1 MIKPNLEERLETIV
15 NRLRDLRIISDER
28 LPVLYTDE
36 IGDKT
41 VLPTDRKNWKTFDEP
56 YTIYEQEK
64 YFWFKA
70 NFKVH
75 RQNEHQKAF
84 FCLDTHFDW
93 NTNSATIRPQGIF
106 YLDGKIDQ
114 GVDINHGDVLVD
126 DGEHEIYII
135 FYSHT
140 FNRYLPMDFSIRYID
155 ERINGLYYDLLVP
168 FQSLKMLDKKSN
180 DYVLSITALE
190 KALNLL
196 DIRNAYSE
204 DFYNS
209 IERVR
214 EFLKNEYFGKICY
227 SKQTVNCIAHTHID
241 VAWLWDLDQ
250 TKQKVERSFSTV
262 LKIMDEYP
270 EYRFFMSQPQLF
282 DFLKERNPEL
292 YSRVKEKILQGRW
305 EVDGAMW
312 VEADCNLTS
321 GESLVRQIQF
331 GKRFFKEE
339 FGVDCQAV
347 WLPDVFGYSASL
359 PQIMKKSGLS
369 TFITAKIGWNDTNRM
384 PYDIFNWK
392 GIDGSEVLAYFLST
406 CWCDPRNG
414 VYDNTYTTYTAP
426 INAMHVLGTWN
437 RFQQK
442 EYTDTVIMSYGW
454 GDGGGGPTREDVE
467 VERRLSYGLPGIPAT
482 KIESFKDTLKTIEN
496 NYNKNAQELGRKPVW
511 NGELYFEYHRGTLTS
526 VPEVKMNNRKGEFA
540 MLNAEL
546 FSVLSNKLFGKQYPK
561 DELDKKWKLLLVNH
575 FHDILP
581 GSSIG
586 DVYKDSREQFKEIF
600 DFSSGAINCAMDLL
614 TANVKSNGG
623 ILVFNPNG
631 FVASGTVKSGDKT
644 LIAKDIPAFGYKVID
659 DNYLDN
665 AVLVGNK
672 TLENSYYK
680 ITFTH
685 SGAISSLFDKRENRE
700 VVKKGLLLNQ
710 MVAYQDTPFQ
720 YHNWEMTPYHNQNS
734 WVLNDDAKFEEVLD
748 GDRAGFKITKKYGS
762 SIIEQTVYL
771 YNDGIDRIDFV
782 TDIVWKEKDQLLK
795 AIFPVE
801 ILSSSARYD
810 IQFGHVERAI
820 HSNTSW
826 DSARFESAGQKWVDK
841 SENDYGVAILNDG
854 KYGFGAFDE
863 DISMTLVKSGGFPF
877 DDASQIIPT
886 FTYSILPH
894 KHCGVNGGIVEKS
907 YVLNRPF
914 VATKIR
920 NNGSGLLPSEN
931 SFISVKTKGVI
942 LETVKQAESGDG
954 VIVRM
959 YEAYKESKTASV
971 LVGENKGV
979 YLCDLSEN
987 TLEKLQVVGGEVTF
1001 KIKPFEIVTLKIV
1014 DKV

>member
-1 MIKPNLEERLETIV
+1 MIKPNLEERLETVV
-15 NRLRDLRIISDER
+15 NKLRDLKIVSDER

-41 VLPTDRKNWKTFDEP
+41 VLPTDRKEWKTFDKP

-64 YFWFKA
+64 YFWFKSK
-70 NFKVH
+70 FKVQ
-75 RQNEHQKAF
+75 RQNEFQKAY

-93 NTNSATIRPQGIF
+93 NTNASTIRPQGIF
-106 YLDGKIDQ
+106 YLDGKINQ
-114 GVDINHGDVLVD
+114 GVDINHGDVYLE

-140 FNRYLPMDFSIRYID
+140 FNRYLPMDFTIRYVD
-155 ERINGLYYDLLVP
+155 ERINGLYYDLLVSL
-168 FQSLKMLDKKSN
+168 QALKMLDTKSN
-180 DYVLSITALE
+180 EYVLSATVIE
-190 KALNLL
+190 KALNLF
-196 DIRNAYSE
+196 DQREVYSKS
-204 DFYNS
+204 FYESVNN
-209 IERVR
+209 VR
-214 EFLKNEYFGKICY
+214 EYLKVEYFDKVCG
-227 SKQTVNCIAHTHID
+227 SRQTVNCIAHTHID

-282 DFLKERNPEL
+282 DYLKERNEEL
-292 YSRVKEKILQGRW
+292 YQRVKEKILEGRW

-339 FGVDCQAV
+339 FNVDCKSV

-359 PQIMKKSGLS
+359 PQIMKKSGLD

-442 EYTDTVIMSYGW
+442 EYTDTVIMTYGW

-467 VERRLSYGLPGIPAT
+467 VERRLEYGLPGIPAT
-482 KIESFKDTLKTIEN
+482 KIDSLKNTLKTIKE
-496 NYNKNAQELGRKPVW
+496 NYNKNAEELGRKPVW

-546 FSVLSNKLFGKQYPK
+546 FSVLAKELFQREYPK
-561 DELDKKWKLLLVNH
+561 QELDKKWKLLLVNH

-586 DVYKDSREQFKEIF
+586 DVYKDSREQFREIF
-600 DFSSGAINCAMDLL
+600 DYSSSVVSSALETLASK
-614 TANVKSNGG
+614 VKTNGG
-623 ILVFNPNG
+623 VLVFNPNG
-631 FVASGTVKSGDKT
+631 FTATGTVKYGDKT
-644 LIAKDIPAFGYKVID
+644 LIAKDIPAFGYKIID
-659 DNYLDN
+659 KNHGDFE
-665 AVLVGNK
+665 VKV
-672 TLENSYYK
+672 TENTIENNYYK
-680 ITFTH
+680 ITFAKC
-685 SGAISSLFDKRENRE
+685 GAICSLIDKREDRE
-700 VVKKGLLLNQ
+700 VVKKGSLLNQ
-710 MVAYQDTPFQ
+710 MVAYQDTPYQ
-720 YHNWEMTPYHNQNS
+720 YHNWEMTPYHTQNS
-734 WVLNDDAKFEEVLD
+734 WVLSEDARFEIVYD
-748 GDRAGFKITKKYGS
+748 GDRAGFKITKNYCNS
-762 SIIEQTVYL
+762 TVCQTVYL
-771 YNDGIDRIDFV
+771 YGEGIDRIDFV
-782 TDIVWKEKDQLLK
+782 TDITWKEKDQLLK
-795 AIFPVE
+795 AVFPVE

-826 DSARFESAGQKWVDK
+826 DSARFESAGQKWIDK

-854 KYGFGAFDE
+854 KYGFGCFDE
-863 DISMTLVKSGGFPF
+863 DLSMTLVKSGGFPF
-877 DDASQIIPT
+877 DDASQIIPQ

-894 KHCGVNGGIVEKS
+894 KNSGVNGGIVEKANL
-907 YVLNRPF
+907 LNRPMF
-914 VATKIR
+914 AVEVGA
-920 NNGSGLLPSEN
+920 NENGVLESE
-931 SFISVKTKGVI
+931 SSLFKTLTKGVI
-942 LETVKQAESGDG
+942 LETVKQAEDESG
-954 VIVRM
+954 ILVRM
-959 YEAYKESKTASV
+959 YEAYKESKTV
-971 LVGENKGV
+971 QVVVGDNKLVF
-979 YLCDLSEN
+979 LCDLSEN
-987 TLEKLQVVGGEVTF
+987 QLEKLTVKNGIVEF
-1001 KIKPFEIVTLKIV
+1001 KIKPFEIVTLKIIN
-1014 DKV
+1014 K